1 MQVSSLQIEVST
13 TEVQKSMHIF
23 YSRESGM

>member
-13 TEVQKSMHIF
+13 TGVQKSMNIF